1 MRPMISRSPCSLIP
15 MAMLQLFET
24 TRASS
29 LTLIYKTSVM
39 TYGYFVS
46 ESERFCQ
53 AATIGSSCLT
63 RSGTKDLETL
73 LPQSSSTIFETFRV
87 ETPEIYL
94 SNMEA
99 NKEIGRAS
107 RRERL

>member
-1 MRPMISRSPCSLIP
+1 MHTHPQKYTLFPYTTLFRS
-15 MAMLQLFET
+15 
-24 TRASS
+24 
-29 LTLIYKTSVM
+29 YKTSVM

-63 RSGTKDLETL
+63 RSETKDLETL

-99 NKEIGRAS
+99 NRLCYFFCYAS
-107 RRERL
+107 TRVGENLH